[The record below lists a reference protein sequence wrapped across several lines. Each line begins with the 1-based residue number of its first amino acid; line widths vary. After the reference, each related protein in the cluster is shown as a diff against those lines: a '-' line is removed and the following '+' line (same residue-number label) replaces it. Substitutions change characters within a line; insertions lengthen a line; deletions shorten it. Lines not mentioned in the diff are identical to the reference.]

1 MVYITPQKNQFIGE
15 LLYIYQQE
23 IAEKSFN
30 LSEAVTT
37 FIKDNHA
44 HWLIDIIQA
53 AQELPEIKD
62 DPMLRAYSDGE
73 ITCDRDAGDRAYSQ
87 NLALYPPISTI
98 RFYLIRDTLLTPD
111 EY

>member
-1 MVYITPQKNQFIGE
+1 MWV
-15 LLYIYQQE
+15 
-23 IAEKSFN
+23 
-30 LSEAVTT
+30 
-37 FIKDNHA
+37 KDNHA

-53 AQELPEIKD
+53 AQELPEIRD
-62 DPMLRAYSDGE
+62 DPMLQKMQFWTYSDGE